1 MPHAVP
7 GKEKYFSLLFGEI
20 LPLAWK
26 REQEDKEARVT
37 QKSTLTF
44 LCLWRLSDDLQ
55 QLQLPGDTWLE
66 LSGTLHSP
74 CYIIS
79 IHLDLPCPLPLKKN
93 TDNFENVQNAFN
105 NICPN
110 LHSSLYFTYII
121 THNNASW
128 NTLQTHNGV
137 SSVVGIQKR
146 VSTVWTWDWLFCLS
160 IQLLEWKLD

>member
-1 MPHAVP
+1 MIGTHII
-7 GKEKYFSLLFGEI
+7 FLRTDSLNKALCQSAKKKKKKGY
-20 LPLAWK
+20 
-26 REQEDKEARVT
+26 REVNSELVCACGGSAMT
-37 QKSTLTF
+37 
-44 LCLWRLSDDLQ
+44 LQ

-79 IHLDLPCPLPLKKN
+79 IHLDLACPLPLKKN
-93 TDNFENVQNAFN
+93 THNFENVQNAFIK
-105 NICPN
+105 ICPN
-110 LHSSLYFTYII
+110 LHSSLYFTYIV

-137 SSVVGIQKR
+137 TSIVGIQKR
-146 VSTVWTWDWLFCLS
+146 VSTIWTRDWLFYHS